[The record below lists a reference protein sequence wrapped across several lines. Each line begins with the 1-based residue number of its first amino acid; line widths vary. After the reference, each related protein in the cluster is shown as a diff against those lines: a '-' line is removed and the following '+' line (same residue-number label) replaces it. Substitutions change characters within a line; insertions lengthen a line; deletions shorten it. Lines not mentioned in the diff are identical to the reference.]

1 MMYAAPIEVLIEQFE
16 SLPGIGRK
24 TAERLAYHVIHMPK
38 DKAEN
43 MAHAIIDAKER
54 IHLCSCCFNLTDQD
68 PCNICSNPKRD
79 KSVICVVENPKDV
92 TAIEK
97 TKEFFGLYHVLH
109 GAISPMDNI
118 SPGDLK
124 IKELFSRL
132 AAENIKE
139 VIIATNPTI
148 EGEATA
154 MYLAKYIAPSGI
166 LVSRIASGVP
176 IGGDLEYADEV
187 TLGRAISGRLKLS

>member
-38 DKAEN
+38 DKAEI

-54 IHLCSCCFNLTDQD
+54 IHLCKSCFNLTDED

-79 KSVICVVENPKDV
+79 RSVICVVENPKDV
-92 TAIEK
+92 SAIEK
-97 TKEFFGLYHVLH
+97 TKEYTGLYHVLH

-118 SPGDLK
+118 TPGNLK

-132 AAENIKE
+132 SAEDIKE

-187 TLGRAISGRLKLS
+187 TLGRAILGRLKLS

>member
-24 TAERLAYHVIHMPK
+24 TAERLAYHVIYMSE
-38 DKAEN
+38 DKARK
-43 MAHAIIDAKER
+43 MADAIVQAKEK
-54 IHLCSCCFNLTDQD
+54 IHFCSTCFNLTDSD
-68 PCNICSNPKRD
+68 PCAICADKKRD
-79 KSVICVVENPKDV
+79 RSTICVVETPKDV

-97 TKEFFGLYHVLH
+97 TKEYKGLYHVLH
-109 GAISPMDNI
+109 GVISPMDNVT
-118 SPGDLK
+118 PADLK
-124 IKELFSRL
+124 MKELFARL
-132 AAENIKE
+132 TSEEVKE

-154 MYLAKYIAPSGI
+154 MYLAKCLQPSGI

-176 IGGDLEYADEV
+176 IGGDLEYADEI
-187 TLGRAISGRLKLS
+187 TLGRAISGRLRLS